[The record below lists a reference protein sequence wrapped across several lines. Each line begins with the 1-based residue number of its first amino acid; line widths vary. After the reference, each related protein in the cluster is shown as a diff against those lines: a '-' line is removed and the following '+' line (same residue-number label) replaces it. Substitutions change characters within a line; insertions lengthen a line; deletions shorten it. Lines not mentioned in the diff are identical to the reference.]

1 MLRLRAQVI
10 LLDIIYWC
18 CGEQVRRGR
27 HIQSS
32 KESSNQPG
40 GSPSA
45 PRRSGKPFSGGGW
58 GWIDLALSRTIFIAL
73 AVAATYYLRPFHL
86 PAQTAG
92 YFGGFLGVLGVLLE
106 MRLRRTSLKRLLGGV
121 IGALVGIFCA
131 YLISLVLKGTPIEP
145 RSQSF
150 IEVALLLIMTYLG
163 MSIGA
168 KKGDLLNLQASGLFG
183 SERVGKSN
191 LKVLDTSVII
201 DGRIIDIFE
210 AGFLDGTI
218 LLPQFMLHELQL
230 VADSSDSLKRNR
242 GRRGL
247 DILQRIQKMPNVTTQ
262 IVEEDYPHI
271 REVDLKLIEMGKRYD
286 AKIVTNDFNLNKVA
300 QLQGVDVLNI
310 NELANAL
317 KPVVLPG
324 ECMRV
329 FLLKEGKEPGQG
341 VAYLDDGTMVVV
353 DNARRN
359 LGRTIDIIVTSVLQT
374 TAGKMIFGRFGET
387 PNGEADPGRDR
398 ERDNNRDKERDKDR
412 DRPSSSSSTS
422 SSWTGNSQPGR
433 GQRRSHP
440 NHVRRRGGNDN

>member
-1 MLRLRAQVI
+1 MLRVLLCLRAQVI

-27 HIQSS
+27 HIQNS

-40 GSPSA
+40 GPPSA
-45 PRRSGKPFSGGGW
+45 PRRSGKLFSGDGW
-58 GWIDLALSRTIFIAL
+58 GWIDLVLSRTIFIAL

-92 YFGGFLGVLGVLLE
+92 FFGGFLGVLGVLLE

-121 IGALVGIFCA
+121 IGALVGILCA

-150 IEVALLLIMTYLG
+150 IEVALLLIMAYLG

-168 KKGDLLNLQASGLFG
+168 MKGDLLNLQASGLFG
-183 SERVGKSN
+183 SERVGKNN

-201 DGRIIDIFE
+201 DGRIVDIFE

-262 IVEEDYPHI
+262 IVEEDYPQI

-359 LGRTIDIIVTSVLQT
+359 IGRTIDIIVTSVLQT

-387 PNGEADPGRDR
+387 PNGEAAPGRER
-398 ERDNNRDKERDKDR
+398 ERDNIRDKES
-412 DRPSSSSSTS
+412 DRPSSSSL
-422 SSWTGNSQPGR
+422 TGNSQPGR
-433 GQRRSHP
+433 GQRRGNP
-440 NHVRRRGGNDN
+440 NHVRRRGNDN